1 MEEQRQSKKHVISI
15 TTKTCMRL
23 GTTFFLVYL
32 AVTWW
37 KPLLNVLGKM
47 INASAPLLIGFALA
61 YMVDILMSVYEKH
74 YFRKRADE
82 GWVKKSRRIVC
93 MIGAIAT
100 ILGAIVL
107 LLGIVVPQLMNALT
121 VITHKIPGLLK
132 ELSENQKV
140 MEILPEGIQDAIRK
154 LDYQALVEGIVSFL
168 TNGASTSKS
177 ILSLTS
183 ALGTLTSGFMTGFM
197 GFIFSIYIL
206 TGKEKLAR
214 QFQRLFHSYLSA
226 GWMNR
231 INPVL
236 SVADECFHSFIVGQ
250 ITEGVII
257 GVLCAI
263 GMWICRL
270 PYAAMIGAVVGVT
283 ALIPIM
289 GCYLGAGVGA
299 LMCLSVS
306 PWKAVEFLVF
316 IFVLQQLEDNLIYP
330 RVVGTSL
337 GLPGIWVLASVA
349 VGGGIGGIV
358 GMILSVPIAATIYQ
372 LIRLDVQRRE
382 REEGAHMTAADV
394 VGKLKQDADR

>member
-121 VITHKIPGLLK
+121 VITHKVPGLLK

-177 ILSLTS
+177 ILSL
-183 ALGTLTSGFMTGFM
+183 TGFM

-283 ALIPIM
+283 ALIPIL
-289 GCYLGAGVGA
+289 GCYLGAIIGA

-306 PWKAVEFLVF
+306 PLKAVAFLVF
-316 IFVLQQLEDNLIYP
+316 IFCLQQFEDNLIYP

-337 GLPGIWVLASVA
+337 GLPGIWVLAAVT
-349 VGGGIGGIV
+349 VGGGIGGLA
-358 GMILSVPIAATIYQ
+358 GMILSVPVAATIYQ
-372 LIRLDVQRRE
+372 LIRLDLQRRE
-382 REEGAHMTAADV
+382 SQEKQALTAADM
-394 VGKLKQDADR
+394 VGKLKQEQET

>member
-121 VITHKIPGLLK
+121 VITHKVPGLLK

-197 GFIFSIYIL
+197 GLSRMNAFTALSS
-206 TGKEKLAR
+206 AR
-214 QFQRLFHSYLSA
+214 SR
-226 GWMNR
+226 R
-231 INPVL
+231 VL
-236 SVADECFHSFIVGQ
+236 SSVYSA
-250 ITEGVII
+250 
-257 GVLCAI
+257 
-263 GMWICRL
+263 RL
-270 PYAAMIGAVVGVT
+270 ACGSAV
-283 ALIPIM
+283 
-289 GCYLGAGVGA
+289 C
-299 LMCLSVS
+299 LM
-306 PWKAVEFLVF
+306 
-316 IFVLQQLEDNLIYP
+316 
-330 RVVGTSL
+330 
-337 GLPGIWVLASVA
+337 
-349 VGGGIGGIV
+349 
-358 GMILSVPIAATIYQ
+358 
-372 LIRLDVQRRE
+372 RR
-382 REEGAHMTAADV
+382 
-394 VGKLKQDADR
+394 